1 MEKAGSNPGFFIC
14 QRLTLCQFLL
24 VFLIFDLCAFE
35 NSAFVRIFL
44 TLLLLASVN
53 CKALFWRDASQS
65 MGGAFDGENRFLEA
79 TVSYK
84 AKMPL
89 NPLSQNVLSKDFR
102 TRIRELRIE
111 SQNASPGKEIAS
123 FEGWVLNQTAF
134 VSAGML
140 ILIRGKSDSLGGY
153 EGRDVVIV
161 QLSDGKVRTAVPE
174 GEPILAAVPSPD
186 GRFLGVIRSPIPDA
200 SPGEL
205 RIEFYDFAQKKISSA
220 VLPWGTAS
228 VPLHAWSK
236 DSSRIYL
243 AQDAG
248 VKSVEVSGTVSDAR
262 SYPRCFMP
270 SRVIPDTSAA
280 GLRFVRMSE
289 SDVRIEPVD
298 GFLRF
303 EEVPLADRIDLIG
316 QGCPG

>member
-1 MEKAGSNPGFFIC
+1 MRIF
-14 QRLTLCQFLL
+14 LVLLLL
-24 VFLIFDLCAFE
+24 VFA
-35 NSAFVRIFL
+35 
-44 TLLLLASVN
+44 N
-53 CKALFWRDASQS
+53 CKVLFWRDASQS
-65 MGGAFDGENRFLEA
+65 MGGAFDGESRFLEA

-89 NPLSQNVLSKDFR
+89 NPLSQNVLSKNFR
-102 TRIRELRIE
+102 TQIRELKIE
-111 SQNASPGKEIAS
+111 NQKAAVGKEIAS
-123 FEGWVLNQTAF
+123 FEGWVLNQAAYA
-134 VSAGML
+134 SAGML
-140 ILIRGKSDSLGGY
+140 ILIRGQSDSLGGY
-153 EGRDVVIV
+153 EQRDVLIV
-161 QLSDGKVRTAVPE
+161 QLSDGSVRTAVPA

-186 GRFLGVIRSPIPDA
+186 GRLLGVIRSPVPDA

-205 RIEFYDFAQKKISSA
+205 RIEFYDFSGKKISAA

-236 DSSRIYL
+236 DSSRLYL

-248 VKSVEVSGTVSDAR
+248 VKAVEVTGKVSDAR

-270 SRVIPDTSAA
+270 SRANPDTSAA

-289 SDVRIEPVD
+289 SDVRIESVD

-303 EEVPLADRIDLIG
+303 EEVPLADLIDLIG
-316 QGCPG
+316 QGWPG